1 MVEGMIRDHV
11 VAGGMAVMTTH
22 QPLTL
27 DGLAPQIL
35 SVGE

>member
-1 MVEGMIRDHV
+1 MVERMIRDHV

-22 QPLTL
+22 QPLAL
-27 DGLAPQIL
+27 DGLTPQTL